1 MSETQA
7 MPEQVTPKDLAGQ
20 VMFVTGGATGIGL
33 AVARRLA
40 AGGATVAIFNR
51 NQERAEAAV
60 QGILAAGHTA
70 HAFSADI
77 AKTES
82 VDAAFAA
89 ALEKLG
95 RVDGLVNNA
104 GLTRDGLFMRMSD
117 AQWEEVINTNLGGA
131 FRCCRA

>member
-7 MPEQVTPKDLAGQ
+7 MPEQVTPKDLADQ

-60 QGILAAGHTA
+60 QGIRDAGHSA
-70 HAFSADI
+70 HAFAADI
-77 AKTES
+77 AHRFPPGTGP
-82 VDAAFAA
+82 VRLPDA
-89 ALEKLG
+89 
-95 RVDGLVNNA
+95 
-104 GLTRDGLFMRMSD
+104 
-117 AQWEEVINTNLGGA
+117 
-131 FRCCRA
+131 